1 MTMSSNPSR
10 VEADEKGSLSLIPGD
25 DAMGDLIR
33 DMSENE
39 IEEILRKML
48 INIKRSQ
55 FRVIE
60 GGEE

>member
-1 MTMSSNPSR
+1 MTMSSNPTR
-10 VEADEKGSLSLIPGD
+10 IEADDKGSLSLIPGD

>member
-1 MTMSSNPSR
+1 MTMSSNPTR

>member
-1 MTMSSNPSR
+1 MTMSSNPTR
-10 VEADEKGSLSLIPGD
+10 IEADEKGILSLMPGD
-25 DAMGDLIR
+25 DAIGDLIR

>member
-1 MTMSSNPSR
+1 MTMSSNPTR
-10 VEADEKGSLSLIPGD
+10 IEADDKGSLILIPGD

>member
-1 MTMSSNPSR
+1 MTMSSNPTR
-10 VEADEKGSLSLIPGD
+10 VESDEKGSLSLIPGD

>member
-1 MTMSSNPSR
+1 MTMSSNPTR
-10 VEADEKGSLSLIPGD
+10 IEADDKGSLSLTPGD

>member
-1 MTMSSNPSR
+1 MTMSSNPTR
-10 VEADEKGSLSLIPGD
+10 IEADEKGSLSLIPGD
-25 DAMGDLIR
+25 DAMGDLVR